1 MAYTIKGDLN
11 ATHIK
16 VQGKTVGGAISTTD
30 NDTVYTA
37 NESGHVA
44 LPIPTSSEI
53 DYILNQ
59 FPLSQ
64 YGSINNNAVGVAGTF
79 DGGSTPAYYS
89 AMPVLLEE
97 DGSLVYL
104 RPGTNGSTINYYYT
118 YINNPVVSMQ
128 PYTTINHYY
137 SGSWKN
143 ILFTASDTKTALLY
157 EEVGNNAIHVVL
169 TNGTLRK
176 SAHKEAVIVRT
187 LIPHYMVYALVIGTY
202 YYIVT
207 IDSST
212 FILNNPTTL
221 NISIN
226 DPLQFGLYR
235 IPVAEIN
242 AGSVVTVERVSGIS
256 GKTMYGDDITS
267 QNFIRIADK
276 WASADNTSD
285 KSFIKYPSVIT
296 NVVPVTYSIY
306 GSVRA
311 IYDGTNLRIGF
322 SENCF
327 ISNNVLRSDTRYDFT
342 VTFNMNTGVYTSNLT
357 PTPVISTGTATSL
370 ITWSNP
376 YYANSSN
383 LWGSNDNEY
392 SDGMAGTIYITKNGI
407 QYFIREKYVL
417 SDVYQVYRSKI
428 ENFTS
433 VADAY
438 SYRGRTVTL
447 QERFVV
453 NQDFASRVGDQLL
466 SCTPISSSRVIFSGT
481 GTYNGVY
488 YGKYDKGVAD
498 IGTTRTYTYNSYTRG
513 TITGYAPQSFR
524 VPLTVQSQVYS
535 GVSLCD
541 TSGNVQFY
549 GTAFTEG
556 KNLTVGYKLD
566 ANTLTFDKTFS
577 IPSSVLVGLK
587 NSILT
592 SLGLSP
598 QDSKIGLYYC
608 PDSSYSK
615 SVATIVTHNG
625 GNNGGNKIIATVDT
639 TVNTSQI
646 LTATV
651 NTVIYNTFDAAIQ
664 SVSPF
669 EIDEMNRHA
678 GLSCV
683 KYSDFTYIAFSNL
696 VGFTVPGDTR
706 EESYCGIVSG
716 STISSLI
723 ASRSYHASIDP
734 VAREY
739 GYIPNFGF
747 GYFTF
752 YNSDNGTKLIFKQ
765 CGNTLA
771 QFNANMAAGTGTDTV
786 ILAQDVPQGFY
797 LYFTE
802 VTPLFMAGQYFD
814 VPISVI
820 KLDDVVTN
828 PSNKTFYIYIQLVLG
843 SPQYVAS
850 LSEIPESNTTMFLGT
865 ITTDGT
871 KVATLNIKKV
881 SRFDVYRPSLT
892 QIGSA
897 FPVSSGNP
905 AQSGSIGW

>member
-79 DGGSTPAYYS
+79 DGGSTAPYYS

-118 YINNPVVSMQ
+118 YINNPSVSMQ
-128 PYTTINHYY
+128 PYTTINRYY
-137 SGSWKN
+137 NGSWKN
-143 ILFTASDTKTALLY
+143 ILFTASDTKTSLLY
-157 EEVGNNAIHVVL
+157 EEVGNNSIHLVL
-169 TNGTLRK
+169 TNGTLK
-176 SAHKEAVIVRT
+176 KAAHKEAVIART
-187 LIPHYMVYALVIGTY
+187 LIPHYIVYALVIGTY

-207 IDSST
+207 LDSST
-212 FILNNPTTL
+212 FDESNSLAI
-221 NISIN
+221 NINID

-235 IPVAEIN
+235 IPVSEIN
-242 AGSVVTVERVSGIS
+242 SGTVSTVERVSGIS
-256 GKTMYGDDITS
+256 GKTMYGDDITA

-276 WASADNTSD
+276 WASKDNSTD
-285 KSFIKYPSVIT
+285 KSFIKYPADISVIS
-296 NVVPVTYSIY
+296 PVTYSLY
-306 GSVRA
+306 GNIRA
-311 IYDGTNLRIGF
+311 IYDGTNLRISF
-322 SENCF
+322 CQNCY
-327 ISNNVLRSDTRYDFT
+327 IANNLLRLDTRYDFT
-342 VTFNMNTGVYTSNLT
+342 VTLNLNTGIYSSNLT
-357 PTPVISTGTATSL
+357 STPVAGIGSL
-370 ITWSNP
+370 NGSINWTNP
-376 YYANSSN
+376 YFANSSN
-383 LWGSNDNEY
+383 IWGSNDNEY
-392 SDGMAGTIYITKNGI
+392 SDGMAGTIYITQNGT
-407 QYFIREKYVL
+407 QYLIREKYVL

-428 ENFTS
+428 ENFTT

-438 SYRGRTVTL
+438 TYRGRTVNL

-466 SCTPISSSRVIFSGT
+466 SCTPISSTRVIFSGT

-488 YGKYDKGVAD
+488 YNKYDKGVAD
-498 IGTTRTYTYNSYTRG
+498 IGAARTYTYNSSTRG
-513 TITGYAPQSFR
+513 TITGYAPQSYR
-524 VPLTVQSQVYS
+524 VPLNVQNQVYS

-541 TSGNVQFY
+541 AAGNVQFY
-549 GTAFTEG
+549 GTAFIEG

-566 ANTLTFDKTFS
+566 PNSLTFDKTFS
-577 IPSSVLVGLK
+577 IQNPVLVGLK
-587 NSILT
+587 NAILT
-592 SLGLSP
+592 NLGLNP
-598 QDSKIGLYYC
+598 QESKIGLYYC

-615 SVATIVTHNG
+615 SVVTIVTHNG
-625 GNNGGNKIIATVDT
+625 GNNGGNKIVATIDT
-639 TVNTSQI
+639 TVNSSQI
-646 LTATV
+646 LTATL
-651 NTVIYNTFDAAIQ
+651 NTVIYNTFDSAIQ
-664 SVSPF
+664 SINPY

-678 GLSCV
+678 GFSCV

-696 VGFTVPGDTR
+696 VGFTIPGDTR
-706 EESYCGIVSG
+706 EESYCGVVSG
-716 STISSLI
+716 NTIESFI

-734 VAREY
+734 NAREY
-739 GYIPNFGF
+739 GYIPNYGF
-747 GYFTF
+747 GYFTY
-752 YNSDNGTKLIFKQ
+752 YNTDNGTKLIFKQ

-771 QFNANMAAGTGTDTV
+771 QFNANMAAGNGTDTV
-786 ILAQDVPQGFY
+786 ILAQDVPEGFF

-802 VTPLFMAGQYFD
+802 VTPLFMAGHYFD

-820 KLDDVVTN
+820 DLDDVTAS
-828 PSNKTFYIYIQLVLG
+828 PGNKSYFIYIQLVLG
-843 SPQYVAS
+843 TPRYVAS
-850 LSEIPESNTTMFLGT
+850 LTEIPENATTMFIGT
-865 ITTDGT
+865 ATTDGT
-871 KVATLNIKKV
+871 KVSGLNIKKV

-905 AQSGSIGW
+905 AQTGSIGW